1 MQLYCAFIQKY
12 MEKRSFLSLITML
25 ICCVTIQ
32 AQSKKWTLEE
42 CVKYAIQ
49 NNISIKQSELDSK
62 TALIDKKGAVGNF
75 LPSLNASASHSWNI
89 GLNQD
94 ITTGLLQNQTTQFTS
109 AGANV
114 GIDIYKGLQNQNTL
128 RKANLSIVAA
138 KYQLLKMQEDIALNV
153 ANAFLQVL
161 FNKENL
167 KVQKQQLGINE
178 KQYARSEE
186 LVKAG
191 SIPRGDLLDVKA
203 TVALNNQNVIAADN
217 ALLISK
223 LSLAQL
229 LQLKDF
235 ENFDVVDDTDVK
247 DENNILAQT
256 PNAIYDK
263 ALEGRTELKIARTN
277 LEIAQKNVAI
287 AKGAFQPT
295 LQGFYSF
302 SSRVGYS
309 DRVVGFQPNTSNP
322 TSVVGYVQGTNQN
335 VLQNNFSPVLGKAL
349 PFFDQFSDNKG
360 HSFGAQLSIPIF
372 NGFSVRNNV
381 ERSKV
386 SLERSK
392 IALEQQDL
400 DLQRNVFTAF
410 ADAKGALNAYESSVV
425 ALEARQGAYDYAKEK
440 YAVGLMNSF
449 DFNQSQTLLTNAQ
462 SEVLRTKYDYIF
474 KIKIL
479 EFYFGIPLIKN

>member
-1 MQLYCAFIQKY
+1 
-12 MEKRSFLSLITML
+12 MEKRSFLSLIVML
-25 ICCVTIQ
+25 VCNITIQ

-42 CVKYAIQ
+42 CVTYAIQ

-62 TALIDKKGAVGNF
+62 MALIDKKSAVGRF

-94 ITTGLLQNQTTQFTS
+94 ITTGLLQNKTTQFTS

-114 GIDIYKGLQNQNTL
+114 GIDIYRGLQNQNTL

-138 KYQLLKMQEDIALNV
+138 KYQLVKMQEDVALNV

-167 KVQKQQLGINE
+167 KVQKEQLRINE
-178 KQYARSEE
+178 KQYVRSEE
-186 LVKAG
+186 LVKVG

-203 TVALNNQNVIAADN
+203 TLALNNQNVITAEN
-217 ALLISK
+217 SLLISK
-223 LSLAQL
+223 LSLSHL

-247 DENNILAQT
+247 DANNIMAQT
-256 PNAIYDK
+256 PSAIYEK
-263 ALEGRTELKIARTN
+263 AFEGRTELKIARTN
-277 LEIAQKNVAI
+277 LEIAEKNVAI

-302 SSRVGYS
+302 NSRVAYS
-309 DRVVGFQPNTSNP
+309 DRVTGVIPNTSNP
-322 TSVVGYVQGTNQN
+322 TSIVGFVEGTNQN
-335 VLQNNFSPVLGKAL
+335 VLSPNFTRVLGNPA
-349 PFFDQFSDNKG
+349 PFFDQFNTNKG
-360 HSFGAQLSIPIF
+360 QSFGMQLSVPIF
-372 NGFSVRNNV
+372 NGFSARNNV

-386 SLERSK
+386 SLEQSK
-392 IALEQQDL
+392 IAVEQQNL
-400 DLQRNVFTAF
+400 DLQRNVYTAF
-410 ADAKGALNAYESSVV
+410 ADAKGALNAYESSVA
-425 ALEARQGAYDYAKEK
+425 ALEARQGAYNYATEK
-440 YAVGLMNSF
+440 YSVGLMNSF